1 MIGSSKNNREN
12 YPRKCFSTQE
22 KETMVKFNPGLS
34 ANQPLN
40 NWAQVLKASRKFSRI
55 DMMKACTNDLT
66 F

>member
-1 MIGSSKNNREN
+1 
-12 YPRKCFSTQE
+12 
-22 KETMVKFNPGLS
+22 MVKFNPGLS